1 MFIDKA
7 ILEDL
12 GHNLAKERLRSGLT
26 QAQLATEA
34 GVSLPTIKRLEAG
47 NSTQL
52 TNLIRI
58 LRALNLLDN
67 FANLVPDY
75 SSTDLKDLVK
85 IKELVLKL
93 KIEIGSGEM
102 KMGHNFAEINLW
114 GTHIASV
121 EWQPEKE
128 LAYFEYTQ
136 DFISSGIELSP
147 LMMPLSSKIFLSC
160 FS

>member
-7 ILEDL
+7 ILQDL
-12 GHNLAKERLRSGLT
+12 GHNIAKERLRSGLT
-26 QAQLATEA
+26 QVQLATEA

-75 SSTDLKDLVK
+75 SSTDLQRLGQNKRARSK
-85 IKELVLKL
+85 IKNREWK
-93 KIEIGSGEM
+93 
-102 KMGHNFAEINLW
+102 W
-114 GTHIASV
+114 GDEDGA
-121 EWQPEKE
+121 
-128 LAYFEYTQ
+128 
-136 DFISSGIELSP
+136 
-147 LMMPLSSKIFLSC
+147 
-160 FS
+160 